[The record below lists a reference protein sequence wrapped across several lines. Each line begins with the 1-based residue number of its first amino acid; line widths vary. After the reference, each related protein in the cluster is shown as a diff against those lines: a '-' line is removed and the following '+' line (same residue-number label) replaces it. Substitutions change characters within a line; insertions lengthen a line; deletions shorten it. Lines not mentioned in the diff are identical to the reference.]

1 MDLMILIGGDVV
13 TDLSPDEFYDKVV
26 EAYELGIAHN
36 ADMINFNGPVYLSGG
51 DWWNDSVNM
60 GNWVTVPHFMVGDV
74 ILIFKSFKDRL
85 INDLKTKG
93 WHSPDIW
100 LARTFGGKVKMLVS
114 NEPIVYQKQGY
125 SVLDYLEKW

>member
-1 MDLMILIGGDVV
+1 MYMTGSDNYWGQVKTI
-13 TDLSPDEFYDKVV
+13 
-26 EAYELGIAHN
+26 
-36 ADMINFNGPVYLSGG
+36 
-51 DWWNDSVNM
+51 
-60 GNWVTVPHFMVGDV
+60 GNWWDVPHFLLGTTYMVMSSHRDNV
-74 ILIFKSFKDRL
+74 LEQI
-85 INDLKTKG
+85 KTKG